1 MSRDVHAAML
11 TQVMVAKRNT
21 KVLQL
26 HHQKWVSKHKPVD
39 AHRVSWSIHGVRVRP
54 EAWFW
59 KMSLLHQW
67 VGLESHLQKFF
78 EPTNSCR
85 MSSSASTIE
94 QWIKCAT
101 GWAWLWCFNKCT
113 DNCHVMRFWYL
124 PFLLRVKTQRQGLY
138 YLMLAPP
145 PFGTPFS

>member
-39 AHRVSWSIHGVRVRP
+39 ANRVSWSIHGVRVTL

-67 VGLESHLQKFF
+67 VGLEPHLQKFF
-78 EPTNSCR
+78 EQANSWR
-85 MSSSASTIE
+85 MSTSASTIE
-94 QWIKCAT
+94 QSIKCAT

-113 DNCHVMRFWYL
+113 DNHHVMRFWYL
-124 PFLLRVKTQRQGLY
+124 PFLLGVKTQRQGLY